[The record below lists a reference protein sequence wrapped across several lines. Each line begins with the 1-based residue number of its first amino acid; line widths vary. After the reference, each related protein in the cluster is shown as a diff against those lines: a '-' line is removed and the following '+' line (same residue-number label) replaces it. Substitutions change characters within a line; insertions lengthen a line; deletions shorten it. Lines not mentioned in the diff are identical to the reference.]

1 MDESKSGTAPIEVER
16 LVARL
21 ADHVLGE
28 AELSATQI
36 RAAEILLRRS
46 QQQEDQAG
54 AGEPKREP
62 ITEIRNVIVRPRP

>member
-1 MDESKSGTAPIEVER
+1 MDERKDDPAPIDVGR
-16 LVARL
+16 LIARL

-46 QQQEDQAG
+46 QPQADQG
-54 AGEPKREP
+54 ASQPNREP
-62 ITEIRNVIVRPRP
+62 VTEIRNVIVRARH

>member
-1 MDESKSGTAPIEVER
+1 MPKSNDGAATIEVDR
-16 LVARL
+16 LIARL
-21 ADHVLGE
+21 AGHVLGE

-46 QQQEDQAG
+46 RPRDDQG

-62 ITEIRNVIVRPRP
+62 VTEIRNVIVRARP